1 VRHTCFE
8 VIEKKIARICVLWR
22 WIWVREQEEEE
33 EDMVVVVHLQRK
45 ESLQHL
51 VYIKSSVVAICDLT
65 SLDLHSPSSITCR
78 VVFCLQQSSGSGQ
91 RVVSFGSIFSCPL
104 PKWQILNPLGVMAHW
119 YGPFCNPRSTKNK
132 KVLGSSNWCRG
143 NSLVFFFFFF

>member
-1 VRHTCFE
+1 MKMNLSSWTRRRRRHGGGSTPA
-8 VIEKKIARICVLWR
+8 K
-22 WIWVREQEEEE
+22 
-33 EDMVVVVHLQRK
+33 
-45 ESLQHL
+45 QHQ

-119 YGPFCNPRSTKNK
+119 YGPFCNPRSSKKK

-143 NSLVFFFFFF
+143 NSLVFFFFFFKRTSGSVVSYYYYYYF